1 MLYRALS
8 LGSTEPHTQVMVDIN
23 DEEQCHQVKKDEA
36 YKMRPSS
43 QRGKVERKNRM
54 EEKTALI
61 GHLKIIA
68 LNVAHIATVLWE
80 HS

>member
-1 MLYRALS
+1 MHFYTNLETTLATDLLHRKSVFQARNKKIPTK
-8 LGSTEPHTQVMVDIN
+8 LG
-23 DEEQCHQVKKDEA
+23 
-36 YKMRPSS
+36 RPSS

-54 EEKTALI
+54 EEKIALI